1 MLIWFASHVKLHYC
15 TNSIIHYKVVKES
28 LKAAMKEQT
37 PTSWFRLAG
46 ITLPTLPNTKAHVNI
61 FFFIHF
67 FYWIFSLFTFQV
79 LCTFLVPSPTKCLCH
94 PPPPSSMRVFLYP
107 PNHFHLPPSIS
118 LQWDIYWVFIGLR
131 KDLSSHWC
139 LTSPSSATYAAGA
152 MCTPCLIVYSL
163 EALGVWLVDIVLLP
177 IGWQTPWT
185 HSVLSLTPLLGTPCS
200 HQSVAVS
207 ICPCMCKQ
215 WLAASIHLCICKLWL
230 GLSADSNIRLLSACT
245 FWNAQYR
252 LGFITLNGM
261 NHQMG
266 QSLDGLF
273 SIFAPVSILFPF

>member
-1 MLIWFASHVKLHYC
+1 MLIWFPSHVKLHYC
-15 TNSIIHYKVVKES
+15 TNNIIHYKVVKES
-28 LKAAMKEQT
+28 SKEALKEQT

-46 ITLPTLPNTKAHVNI
+46 ITLRTLPNTKAHVNI
-61 FFFIHF
+61 FFFSFLLLNIFFIYISSVMHF
-67 FYWIFSLFTFQV
+67 PGSPSYKM
-79 LCTFLVPSPTKCLCH
+79 LVPSST
-94 PPPPSSMRVFLYP
+94 PSSMRVFLYLP
-107 PNHFHLPPSIS
+107 KHFHLPPSIS

-266 QSLDGLF
+266 QSLDGLI